1 MDILHLVDRLESL
14 ITQGH
19 LIPLTVY
26 RLVDEDRALEL
37 IDQMRISI
45 PDEIKKAK
53 RIHQER
59 DRIIAQAHEES
70 SRLVELAQTEA
81 GELVER
87 DAISSAA
94 ERRALTIIERA
105 QRDALTIKLDSDEY
119 VTQVLSELE
128 AHLMR
133 SLTVVQ
139 NGLRKLEEERKE
151 AAEQM
156 AVTEEDGEQVAAEA

>member
-14 ITQGH
+14 ITQSH

-70 SRLVELAQTEA
+70 SRLVELAQKEA
-81 GELVER
+81 AELVQR
-87 DAISSAA
+87 DAISTAA
-94 ERRALTIIERA
+94 ERRAQTIIERA
-105 QRDALTIKLDSDEY
+105 QRESLTIKLESDEY

-139 NGLRKLEEERKE
+139 NGLKKLEEERKE
-151 AAEQM
+151 AEEQT
-156 AVTEEDGEQVAAEA
+156 AVSEGAQEQ

>member
-14 ITQGH
+14 ITQSH

-59 DRIIAQAHEES
+59 DRIVAQAHEES
-70 SRLVELAQTEA
+70 SRLVELAQKEA
-81 GELVER
+81 AELVQR
-87 DAISSAA
+87 DAISTAA
-94 ERRALTIIERA
+94 ERRAQTIIERA
-105 QRDALTIKLDSDEY
+105 QRESLTIQLDSDEY

-139 NGLRKLEEERKE
+139 NGLKKLEEERKE
-151 AAEQM
+151 AEEQT
-156 AVTEEDGEQVAAEA
+156 AVSEGEQEQ

>member
-37 IDQMRISI
+37 IDQMRISV

-70 SRLVELAQTEA
+70 SRLVELAQKEA
-81 GELVER
+81 GELTER

-94 ERRALTIIERA
+94 ERRAVTIIERA
-105 QRDALTIKLDSDEY
+105 QRDAQTIKLESDEY

-151 AAEQM
+151 AEEQL
-156 AVTEEDGEQVAAEA
+156 ALGEGEEEQVPAEA